1 MIIVSMT
8 IEVDD
13 NFIDDNFI
21 DDNCLQRSMSIFFLI
36 CLLFRC
42 FRRHS
47 PSWSRTIK
55 MRSRLPK
62 LVYWRS
68 RCSARPWIPPHSPQN
83 AVRETYRFQYFV
95 LGIYRSQRFLKVLLP
110 ALISKYFPFC
120 VLLVFCGLALAN
132 SLCFRLFV
140 YHFPLSI
147 SMVSWSVY
155 VVCGP
160 S

>member
-13 NFIDDNFI
+13 NCINDNFI
-21 DDNCLQRSMSIFFLI
+21 DDNCLQRSMSIVFLI

-83 AVRETYRFQYFV
+83 AVCVTSRLQYFV
-95 LGIYRSQRFLKVLLP
+95 LGIYRSQRFQNVLLP

-120 VLLVFCGLALAN
+120 VLLFFFGLALAI
-132 SLCFRLFV
+132 SLCFWLFV
-140 YHFPLSI
+140 YPFPSSI
-147 SMVSWSVY
+147 FMVCFLIRVYCPWS
-155 VVCGP
+155 
-160 S
+160 